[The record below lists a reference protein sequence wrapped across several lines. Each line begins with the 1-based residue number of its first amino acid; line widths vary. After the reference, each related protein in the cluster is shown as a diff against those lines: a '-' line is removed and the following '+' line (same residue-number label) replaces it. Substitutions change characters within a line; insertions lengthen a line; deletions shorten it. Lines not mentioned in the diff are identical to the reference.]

1 MAQPNLVG
9 VIRVGCYSKFSHHWD
24 QNKKCQKDNTLLLGS
39 QLILWGNMQPQNVPH
54 MKVKQE
60 QQKSN
65 KYVNYYRQSSPYSIR
80 KYAMLL
86 PLPVLALNHITLPV
100 LAPST
105 LDSPQSLYYSL
116 LRLIKI
122 ITFINAI
129 LKNLTQTWYW
139 NWVRKQSNLHNDS
152 VILHTVLTP
161 PLSQLCCSS
170 TNTWVHVWGFS
181 PGRVFRSSDGLNELQ
196 SVHIYYIALM

>member
-1 MAQPNLVG
+1 M
-9 VIRVGCYSKFSHHWD
+9 IWVGCYSKFSHHWD
-24 QNKKCQKDNTLLLGS
+24 KCQKDNTLLLGS

-170 TNTWVHVWGFS
+170 TNT
-181 PGRVFRSSDGLNELQ
+181 GRVFRSSNGLNELQ

>member
-1 MAQPNLVG
+1 M
-9 VIRVGCYSKFSHHWD
+9 
-24 QNKKCQKDNTLLLGS
+24 
-39 QLILWGNMQPQNVPH
+39 
-54 MKVKQE
+54 
-60 QQKSN
+60 
-65 KYVNYYRQSSPYSIR
+65 
-80 KYAMLL
+80 
-86 PLPVLALNHITLPV
+86 LALNHITLPV

-139 NWVRKQSNLHNDS
+139 NWVRKQSSLHNDS

-161 PLSQLCCSS
+161 CLSQLRCSS
-170 TNTWVHVWGFS
+170 TNTWVHVWGYS
-181 PGRVFRSSDGLNELQ
+181 PGRVFRSSDGLNEWVCTFTSLHWCSEKYVDLIDGRQ
-196 SVHIYYIALM
+196 YWETFHPDNYEKWKYPMVKLTLMIVDQKSIIHFTQFEATIWGKHNAEWLWNKISKIMILF